1 LYKNDIQAHL
11 YVLLATFLVAGSF
24 IASEKLSTI
33 LNPFSLTLLRF
44 VGGIVILAPFIL
56 LNKKLR
62 AQILSTLPRASIIS
76 LFYAFYFVGMFEAL
90 KTTTVLNTGSLYTL
104 VPLLTTVF
112 AFFIFKEKIS
122 FKKFVVYIIGL
133 IGTLWVIFKG
143 NTDLLMAFSLNNGD
157 YIYLLGCLSMC
168 AYSIS
173 IKLLYKDDNIW
184 VLVFSTLIGGA
195 FWMSLFMII
204 LQEPLA
210 WNLIQ
215 GNLVFNMAYLIIATT
230 IVTLYLYQ
238 KTTVYLGPNKVMSYI
253 YLNPI
258 AVALLLFIIEK
269 EVIELIVVPGII
281 ITSIAT
287 IILQINK
294 KRIT

>member
-104 VPLLTTVF
+104 VPLLTAVF

-143 NTDLLMAFSLNNGD
+143 NTDLLMAFSLNSGD

-204 LQEPLA
+204 LQESLA

-215 GNLVFNMAYLIIATT
+215 GNLVFNMAYIIIATT